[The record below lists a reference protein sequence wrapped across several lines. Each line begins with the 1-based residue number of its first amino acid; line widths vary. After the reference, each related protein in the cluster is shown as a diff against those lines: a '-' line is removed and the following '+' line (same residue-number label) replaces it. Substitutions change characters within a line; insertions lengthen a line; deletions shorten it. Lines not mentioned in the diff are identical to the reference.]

1 MAGTHTASPDVDHAR
16 RSRILADT
24 TRRALAM
31 WPRLDRRALS
41 RCAGDPARIA
51 TYVSRRTNLPPDI
64 IRAILGRSVTDA
76 EGELWFG

>member
-1 MAGTHTASPDVDHAR
+1 MAGTHAASHEFNRAR

-31 WPRLDRRALS
+31 WPRLDRKALS

-64 IRAILGRSVTDA
+64 IRAILVRSVTDS
-76 EGELWFG
+76 ERELWFG

>member
-1 MAGTHTASPDVDHAR
+1 MAGTPAASHDLDR
-16 RSRILADT
+16 RTRSRILADT

-31 WPRLDRRALS
+31 WPRLDRKALS

-64 IRAILGRSVTDA
+64 IRAILGRSVTDS
-76 EGELWFG
+76 ERELWFG